1 MRTAIHCPF
10 CGELLVAINEADLFI
25 VLRLHVDHDHT
36 DQQIDDAELFDF
48 IELLELALV

>member
-25 VLRLHVDHDHT
+25 VLRLHVDHLHI
-36 DQQIDDAELFDF
+36 DQQIDDAELYEF
-48 IELLELALV
+48 IEVLELAII